1 MTWCTDD
8 STVLDDWLTIGPAR
22 LLKGTDATQPVRRT
36 LLGAEL
42 SCWRGPDG
50 LARCIGPCGE
60 LPMRE
65 HLAYLWV
72 CCSGRPRRALFSVP
86 EFAEPRRR
94 IVDCG
99 GIGVA
104 TSGLRVIENF
114 LDMGHFPYVHAGTLG
129 QVPHTEVRP
138 YQVRIDPALD
148 EIEATGC
155 VFWQPRAS
163 ASAGEGIE
171 ADYRYRVMQPFSAAL
186 YKSSPG
192 HPGEQDVIV
201 LMVQPL
207 AEERVIAHVLL
218 IYLEKVLS
226 DAELIAFQHMI
237 FGQDKPI
244 LESHRPRRLPLQG
257 TLESHMRCDLTSA
270 TYRRWLRS
278 RSLRFGADPG
288 DAS

>member
-1 MTWCTDD
+1 MAWCTDD
-8 STVLDDWLTIGPAR
+8 PAVLDDWLTIGPASQ
-22 LLKGTDATQPVRRT
+22 LIGTDATRPARRM
-36 LLGAEL
+36 LLGADL
-42 SCWRGPDG
+42 TVWRQPDG
-50 LARCIGPCGE
+50 AARGVGPHDE
-60 LPMRE
+60 LPVLE
-65 HLAYLWV
+65 HLGYLWV
-72 CCSGRPRRALFSVP
+72 CCSGRPQRTLFRIP
-86 EFAEPRRR
+86 EFDEPRRR

-114 LDMGHFPYVHAGTLG
+114 LDMGHFPYVHGGTLG

-138 YQVRIDPALD
+138 YQARIDPALD

-207 AEERVIAHVLL
+207 AEERVIAHGLL
-218 IYLEKVLS
+218 IYLEEDLS

-257 TLESHMRCDLTSA
+257 TLESHMRCDLTST

-278 RSLRFGADPG
+278 RTLQFGVHPAG
-288 DAS
+288 AA